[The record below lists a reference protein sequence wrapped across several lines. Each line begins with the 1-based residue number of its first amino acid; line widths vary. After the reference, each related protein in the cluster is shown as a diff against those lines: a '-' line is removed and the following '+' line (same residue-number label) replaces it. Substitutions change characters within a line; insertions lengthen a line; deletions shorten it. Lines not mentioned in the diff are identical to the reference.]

1 MKTIVVVDRPQDWPF
16 PDIECTLVS
25 ASDYIK
31 NELYMNDGYRVL
43 NLCSSYSFQRRG
55 YYVSLIATARGHRP
69 TPSLTCIQDLKSPG
83 MVRTSAQELEEL
95 VQKSLKHLCSDSFEL
110 SIYFGQNVAKHYEK
124 LSEFLYKLFPAPFFK
139 VKFAFLKDHW
149 VITGISSLSLSQI
162 EESHQDFVQEQISA
176 FLNSK
181 LQRYVR
187 KRKTIFDLAIL
198 VNPEEEMP
206 PSNKKALKLF
216 MKAAEEVGLAPELIN
231 KGDFGRVSEFD
242 ALFIR
247 ETTNVN
253 HHTYRFARRAYANG
267 LEVID
272 DPLSILLCCNKIYL
286 YELMQRHR
294 LPIPRSLVFDK
305 EKLEDVMPDLS
316 FPIVLK
322 QPSGAFSVGVK
333 RADNREQLRLIS
345 QEFFEKS
352 DLILAQEFMPSDFD
366 WRIGILAGRA
376 IFACKYYMVKN
387 HWQIYKHDEKKKS
400 SEGSFETVPVE
411 LVPKDVILLA
421 QKACSL
427 IGNGLYGVDI
437 KVSDGRGYVIE
448 INDNPNIDAGIED
461 TVRGYC
467 LYLDV
472 MEEIKRRVYKAK
484 HRL

>member
-16 PDIECTLVS
+16 SDIECTLVS

-31 NELYMNDGYRVL
+31 NELYMSDGYRVL
-43 NLCSSYSFQRRG
+43 NLCSSYSFQKRG

-69 TPSLTCIQDLKSPG
+69 SPSLTCIQDIKSPG
-83 MVRTSAQELEEL
+83 LVRTGTQEMEE
-95 VQKSLKHLCSDSFEL
+95 VIEKSLKHISSESFEL
-110 SIYFGQNVAKHYEK
+110 NIYFGKTASKHYEK
-124 LSEFLYKLFPAPFFK
+124 LAEFLYKLFPAPFFR
-139 VKFAFLKDHW
+139 VKFGFLKDRW
-149 VITGISSLSLSQI
+149 TMTGVSCLSIAQVT
-162 EESHQDFVQEQISA
+162 EAHKEFAQEQISA

-181 LQRYVR
+181 LQRYVK
-187 KRKTIFDLAIL
+187 KRKTVFDLAIL
-198 VNPEEEMP
+198 VNPDEEMP
-206 PSNKKALKLF
+206 PSNKRAIKLF
-216 MKAAEEVGLAPELIN
+216 MKAAEEVGFAPELIN
-231 KGDFGRVSEFD
+231 KSDFGRVSEFD

-286 YELMQRHR
+286 HELMQRHR
-294 LPIPRSLVFDK
+294 IPIPKSLVLDR
-305 EKLEDVMPDLS
+305 EKLEDLLPDLS
-316 FPIVLK
+316 FPLVLK
-322 QPSGAFSVGVK
+322 QPSGAFSVGVR
-333 RADNREQLRLIS
+333 RADDREELRQIS

-352 DLILAQEFMPSDFD
+352 DLILAQEYMPSDFD
-366 WRIGILAGRA
+366 WRVGILAGRV
-376 IFACKYYMVKN
+376 IYACKYYMVKN
-387 HWQIYKHDEKKKS
+387 HWQIYKHDVKGKAH
-400 SEGSFETVPVE
+400 EGGFETVPVE
-411 LVPKDVILLA
+411 LVPKDVIALA

-437 KVSDGRGYVIE
+437 KVSDGRGYIIE
-448 INDNPNIDAGIED
+448 INDNPSIESGVED

-467 LYLDV
+467 LYLDI

>member
-1 MKTIVVVDRPQDWPF
+1 MKTIVVVDRLQDWLF
-16 PDIECTLVS
+16 SDVECSIVTG
-25 ASDYIK
+25 SDYIK

-69 TPSLTCIQDLKSPG
+69 SPSLTCIQDLKSPG
-83 MVRTSAQELEEL
+83 MVRTSTQELEEL
-95 VQKSLKHLCSDSFEL
+95 IQKTLKHLSSESLEL
-110 SIYFGQNVAKHYEK
+110 CIYFGRNTTRHYDK
-124 LSEFLYKLFPAPFFK
+124 LAEHLYKLFPSPFLK
-139 VKFAFLKDHW
+139 AKFAFLKDHW
-149 VITGISSLSLSQI
+149 VMTGLSSLSMGQI
-162 EESHQDFVQEQISA
+162 LEGHIDFAKEQIQS
-176 FLNSK
+176 FLSSK

-198 VNPEEEMP
+198 VNPEEEMA

-216 MKAAEEVGLAPELIN
+216 TRAAEEVGLAPEFIT

-247 ETTNVN
+247 ETTHVN

-294 LPIPRSLVFDK
+294 LPIPRSIVFDK
-305 EKLEDVMPDLS
+305 EKVEDTLPDLT
-316 FPIVLK
+316 FPLVLK
-322 QPSGAFSVGVK
+322 QPSGAFSLGVR
-333 RADNREQLRLIS
+333 RADNGEQFRHIAH
-345 QEFFEKS
+345 EFFEKS
-352 DLILAQEFMPSDFD
+352 DLILAQEYMPSDFD

-387 HWQIYKHDEKKKS
+387 HWQIYKHDVKGKAH
-400 SEGSFETVPVE
+400 EGSFETVPVE
-411 LVPKDVILLA
+411 LVPRDVIALA

-437 KVSDGRGYVIE
+437 KVSEGRGYIIE
-448 INDNPNIDAGIED
+448 INDNPNIDAGVED

-467 LYLDV
+467 LYLDI